1 MKRKD
6 KKKEIKRKGLKIFY
20 RSFIIFCFV
29 TSIVCLFRH
38 QEAEKTKNIIS
49 QTSYVVQDKKTT
61 QLIKDFKNEKTD
73 ISQNISIPKGIQEK
87 MKKEVEEKRLQEEAR
102 KKAEEETKRKAEEE
116 ARKKAEEEA
125 RKKAEKEKKKQEAIK
140 IAKQK
145 KIKSTSR
152 GSSTTEKKSGTKSEY
167 QAYAKDLCLNTYG
180 WTKNDFNCLVKLV
193 ERESSWNPNAVNKS
207 SGATGLFQALPASK
221 MASEGNDY
229 RTNYKTQIKWGC
241 KYIKNRYGTPTKAW
255 NFWQQH
261 HWY

>member
-20 RSFIIFCFV
+20 RSFIIFCFIM
-29 TSIVCLFRH
+29 SIVCLFRH
-38 QEAEKTKNIIS
+38 QGAEKTRNIIS

-102 KKAEEETKRKAEEE
+102 KKAEEEAKR
-116 ARKKAEEEA
+116 KAEEEA

-145 KIKSTSR
+145 KIKATSR
-152 GSSTTEKKSGTKSEY
+152 GSSTTGKNSGTKSEY

-180 WTKNDFNCLVKLV
+180 WTEKDFNCLVKLWN
-193 ERESSWNPNAVNKS
+193 RESGWNPNAHNS
-207 SGATGLFQALPASK
+207 SSKAHGIPQSLPASK
-221 MASEGNDY
+221 MASEGADY
-229 RTNYKTQIKWGC
+229 YTNGKTQIRWGL
-241 KYIKNRYGTPTKAW
+241 KYIKSRYGSPSKAW
-255 NFWQQH
+255 AHSQQKG
-261 HWY
+261 WY

>member
-1 MKRKD
+1 MKRKN
-6 KKKEIKRKGLKIFY
+6 KKKELKRKRLKIFY
-20 RSFIIFCFV
+20 RSFIIFCFI

-61 QLIKDFKNEKTD
+61 QLIKDFENGKTD

-102 KKAEEETKRKAEEE
+102 KKAEEEAKR
-116 ARKKAEEEA
+116 KAEEEA

-145 KIKSTSR
+145 KKKATSR
-152 GSSTTEKKSGTKSEY
+152 GSSTTGKGSGTKSEY

-180 WTKNDFNCLVKLV
+180 WTKNDFNCLVKLWN
-193 ERESSWNPNAVNKS
+193 RESGWNPNAHNS
-207 SGATGLFQALPASK
+207 SSKAHGIPQALPASK
-221 MASEGNDY
+221 MASEGADY
-229 RTNYKTQIKWGC
+229 YTNGKTQIRWGL
-241 KYIKNRYGTPTKAW
+241 KYIKSRYGSPSKAW
-255 NFWQQH
+255 AHSQQKG
-261 HWY
+261 WY

>member
-20 RSFIIFCFV
+20 RSFIIFCFI

-38 QEAEKTKNIIS
+38 QEAEKTKNIIF
-49 QTSYVVQDKKTT
+49 QTSYVVQDEKMT
-61 QLIKDFKNEKTD
+61 QLIKDFKNGKTD
-73 ISQNISIPKGIQEK
+73 ISQNISIPKEIQEK

-102 KKAEEETKRKAEEE
+102 KKAEKE
-116 ARKKAEEEA
+116 ARKKAEKEA

-145 KIKSTSR
+145 KIKATSR

-193 ERESSWNPNAVNKS
+193 ERESSWNPMAKNKS
-207 SGATGLFQALPASK
+207 SGAYGLFQALPASK